1 MSRTRYNLDTP
12 IGRVRTVFIAGTRY
26 YLIKDV
32 CAGIGLTGH
41 SPWSWHAKEQDNR
54 ERYYK
59 RYDLE
64 RGCATN
70 RAGRRNTTTVI
81 TYDGLMDYL
90 CSSTIIKKPQAIM
103 FRTWLEAQ
111 ASERDKAAPKQDAK
125 LPLEQEQPAAEEEA
139 PTVEEAML
147 ADEGPRWLATYVC
160 SECGHMSDKP
170 TKFCP
175 ECGTRLT
182 A

>member
-41 SPWSWHAKEQDNR
+41 SPWNWHAKEQDNR

-90 CSSTIIKKPQAIM
+90 CSATIIRKPQAIM

-111 ASERDKAAPKQDAK
+111 ASERDKAAPKQETK
-125 LPLEQEQPAAEEEA
+125 LPLEQPAAEEI
-139 PTVEEAML
+139 PVEEVVQ
-147 ADEGPRWLATYVC
+147 ADEGPCWLITYTC
-160 SECGHMSDKP
+160 S
-170 TKFCP
+170 
-175 ECGTRLT
+175 
-182 A
+182 

>member
-90 CSSTIIKKPQAIM
+90 CSATIIRKPQAIM

-111 ASERDKAAPKQDAK
+111 ASERDKAAPKQETK
-125 LPLEQEQPAAEEEA
+125 LPLEQPAAEEM
-139 PTVEEAML
+139 PVEEVVQ
-147 ADEGPRWLATYVC
+147 ADEGPSWLITYTC
-160 SECGHMSDKP
+160 SECGCYVSKP
-170 TKFCP
+170 SKFCP
-175 ECGTRLT
+175 DCGKRLM
-182 A
+182 

>member
-1 MSRTRYNLDTP
+1 MSRTRYNLETP
-12 IGRVRTVFIAGTRY
+12 IGRVRTVIISGTRY

-90 CSSTIIKKPQAIM
+90 CSATIIRKPQAIM

-111 ASERDKAAPKQDAK
+111 ASERDKAAPKQEAK
-125 LPLEQEQPAAEEEA
+125 LPLEQPAAEEM
-139 PTVEEAML
+139 PVEEVVQ
-147 ADEGPRWLATYVC
+147 ADEGPCWLITYTC
-160 SECGHMSDKP
+160 SECGCSVTKP
-170 TKFCP
+170 SKFCP
-175 ECGTRLT
+175 DCGKRLM

>member
-12 IGRVRTVFIAGTRY
+12 IGKVRTVFISGSRY

-54 ERYYK
+54 ERYYR
-59 RYDLE
+59 RYDLA

-70 RAGRRNTTTVI
+70 REGRRNTTTVI

-90 CSSTIIKKPQAIM
+90 CSATIAKKPQAIM

-111 ASERDKAAPKQDAK
+111 ASERDKAAPKPDAK
-125 LPLEQEQPAAEEEA
+125 LPLEQPVVEAEEQP
-139 PTVEEAML
+139 VEEVLL
-147 ADEGPRWLATYVC
+147 ADEGPRWLISYTC
-160 SECGHMSDKP
+160 SCCGHSVEKP
-170 TKFCP
+170 SRYCP
-175 ECGTRLT
+175 ECGARLT